1 MTPSQKG
8 LEKIDDWNVLCE
20 FLPPGWEEQARL
32 SGALR
37 RARGI
42 SSPGALLRVL
52 LIHLGSGCSLAE
64 TATRAREAGL
74 GQMSA
79 VAVFKRLQAAEPWLR
94 WLAQQT
100 RGISLA
106 SVEVRGRCL
115 RAVDATAVSEP
126 GSTGT
131 DWKIHYAVNLADLQ
145 CDFFE
150 LTDVGS
156 GGETFRRVPVSADD
170 IMMGDRIYATP
181 PGVAHVMDARGD
193 VVVRLN
199 RQSLPL
205 FDRSGARMQVLG
217 LLGGTKAGEPREWE
231 ARVRH
236 PRGVWLK
243 GRLIA
248 IKRSATATRLVR
260 KRLARRA
267 SRRQERVSKESWRAA
282 RYFLVWTSLPKS
294 FSATEV
300 LQFYRLRWQIELA
313 FKRMKSIMGVGH
325 LPKKD
330 PASSRAWLHGKLFVG
345 LLVEHMIEAANSF
358 FPWGYPLATTP
369 QSLEG
374 SRIHVP

>member
-1 MTPSQKG
+1 M
-8 LEKIDDWNVLCE
+8 EDWNVLCQ
-20 FLPPGWEEQARL
+20 FLPPGWKERARL

-42 SSPGALLRVL
+42 AGPEALLRIL
-52 LIHLGSGCSLAE
+52 LIHLANGCSLAE

-74 GQMSA
+74 GEVSA
-79 VAVFKRLQAAEPWLR
+79 VAVFKRLKAAETWLR
-94 WLAQQT
+94 WLAQQA
-100 RGISLA
+100 RGISGLP
-106 SVEVRGRCL
+106 VEARGRRL

-131 DWKIHYAVNLADLQ
+131 DWKIHYVVNLGDLQ

-150 LTDVGS
+150 LTEVSS
-156 GGETFRRVPVSADD
+156 GGETFRRVPVSVGD

-181 PGVAHVMDARGD
+181 PGVAHVRDAGGD

-205 FDRSGARMQVLG
+205 FDSRGARLQVLS
-217 LLGGTKAGEPREWE
+217 LLRGIKVGQPREWD

-236 PRGVWLK
+236 PQGGWLK

-248 IKRSATATRLVR
+248 IKRSVEATRLVR

-267 SRRQERVSKESWRAA
+267 NRRQEAVSKESWEAA
-282 RYFLVWTSLPKS
+282 QYFLVWTSLPKS
-294 FSATEV
+294 FLATDV
-300 LQFYRLRWQIELA
+300 LEFYRLRWQIELV
-313 FKRMKSIMGVGH
+313 FKRLKSIMGLGH

-345 LLVEHMIEAANSF
+345 LLVERMIKAADSF
-358 FPWGYPLATTP
+358 SPWGYALAAPP

-374 SRIHVP
+374 NRIHAP